1 MKLKYVNKTFK
12 KKAYLKNRKELKYVK
27 NIKKKSA

>member
-1 MKLKYVNKTFK
+1 MKLKYVNKTL